1 MATGGRTTNTMS
13 EMLTN
18 MLRDISVAK
27 TLPDA
32 DLEFLVNLETNILMK
47 LRQPFENAAGQ
58 LGEAAGGMA
67 PGQAPSLPEM
77 PPFMGMGPGVADAP
91 VPPPA
96 GQGVP
101 GLRAQPT
108 GPSPD
113 ELSRL
118 LG

>member
-1 MATGGRTTNTMS
+1 MS

-47 LRQPFENAAGQ
+47 LRQPLEAAAGQ
-58 LGEAAGGMA
+58 MGAMAGGMPPGEQPMIPPMMPMA
-67 PGQAPSLPEM
+67 PPI
-77 PPFMGMGPGVADAP
+77 DAP
-91 VPPPA
+91 IPPPV
-96 GQGVP
+96 GQEVP
-101 GLRAQPT
+101 GLRNQPP

-113 ELSRL
+113 ELARL
-118 LG
+118 MAAGG

>member
-1 MATGGRTTNTMS
+1 MPTGGRTTNTMS

-47 LRQPFENAAGQ
+47 LRQPLEQAAGQ
-58 LGEAAGGMA
+58 MGAAGAM
-67 PGQAPSLPEM
+67 M
-77 PPFMGMGPGVADAP
+77 PPAEQPMIPPMMPMGPPVDAP
-91 VPPPA
+91 IPPPA
-96 GQGVP
+96 GQDVP
-101 GLRAQPT
+101 GLRTQPP

-113 ELSRL
+113 ELARL
-118 LG
+118 MSAG